1 MLANAEP
8 VLDLA
13 AESGYRG
20 QTMITRTVLVS
31 ILLTAGFAAAQIPGP
46 AAVPTQDAGVARAV
60 LLDKPQ
66 VRVLRLEIQPGAT
79 RKMHTHDDVRFH
91 LFLPIAGSIEFTKGT
106 EKTAAVPGQVF
117 YMDKGT
123 LHGFRNTGTSVA
135 MAFEVFIRDGAAT
148 AENLDKADALALA
161 LAFASISSPADFH

>member
-1 MLANAEP
+1 M
-8 VLDLA
+8 
-13 AESGYRG
+13 
-20 QTMITRTVLVS
+20 MTRTLICLAMACVPGL
-31 ILLTAGFAAAQIPGP
+31 AQIPGP

-60 LLDKPQ
+60 LLDKTQ
-66 VRVLRLEIQPGAT
+66 VRVLRVEIQAGAT

-91 LFLPIAGSIEFTKGT
+91 LFLPITGSIEFTKGT

-135 MAFEVFIRDGAAT
+135 MAYEVFIRDAWPT
-148 AENLDKADALALA
+148 AGNQDTSDALA
-161 LAFASISSPADFH
+161 LAFASMSVPAPLDITKPKK

>member
-1 MLANAEP
+1 M
-8 VLDLA
+8 
-13 AESGYRG
+13 
-20 QTMITRTVLVS
+20 TRTLM
-31 ILLTAGFAAAQIPGP
+31 ILAMACVPGLAQIPGP

-66 VRVLRLEIQPGAT
+66 VRVLRVEIQAGAT

-106 EKTAAVPGQVF
+106 EKMAAVPGQVF

-123 LHGFRNTGTSVA
+123 LHGFRNTGTTVA
-135 MAFEVFIRDGAAT
+135 MAFEVFIRDAGPT
-148 AENLDKADALALA
+148 AGNYDASAALA
-161 LAFASISSPADFH
+161 LAFASISAPLPIDMTKKKD

>member
-1 MLANAEP
+1 MNART
-8 VLDLA
+8 L
-13 AESGYRG
+13 
-20 QTMITRTVLVS
+20 MIS
-31 ILLTAGFAAAQIPGP
+31 ILWTAGAAWAQIPGP

-66 VRVLRLEIQPGAT
+66 VRVLRVEIQAGAT

-106 EKTAAVPGQVF
+106 EKTPAVPGQVF

-123 LHGFRNTGTSVA
+123 LHGFRNTGNSVA
-135 MAFEVFIRDGAAT
+135 MAFEVFIRDGAST
-148 AENLDKADALALA
+148 AESKDTAAALA
-161 LAFASISSPADFH
+161 LAFASISPTAQPDVNKK